1 MCFGIHEGFRNST
14 AALRRPGDLSFEV
27 WLASTLL
34 SRIHDFER
42 RGWVPITARATI
54 VPFAYVVVTA
64 MIVAWWL
71 QHVCPAAATL
81 RAALTCWLGAR

>member
-1 MCFGIHEGFRNST
+1 
-14 AALRRPGDLSFEV
+14 
-27 WLASTLL
+27 
-34 SRIHDFER
+34 
-42 RGWVPITARATI
+42 